1 MPTSKR
7 TARAPIQP
15 LVRVAGAALFACAA
29 LLLNPPPARGAD
41 APLEFNYGIPTAD
54 HVSVYVAQ
62 DLGLFEKVGLKP
74 KFYYFQSGAPL
85 LAGLKSESLDVVTA
99 GLALTFALGQNIP
112 LKFLF
117 WEANN
122 AAGEGLIVD
131 PKSDVKSFKDI
142 AKAKK
147 IGAASGTC
155 AQVALYLMAKQV
167 GVDYAKLNVVNIP
180 APLFRNSFLS
190 NSIDAGVAWPPFSLQ
205 LKSEGYPIANFDE
218 DYTPPGGACPG
229 LTAVRPTYL
238 KQHPEIG
245 LKLVQVEALA
255 REAMAKNPQVAID
268 AFSKRLQISP
278 EVAKATLDRE
288 CCGRVP
294 SFADQVDP
302 NTPYSMT
309 SKEGGLA
316 GKLKLASD
324 VLVATK
330 AIPEAV
336 PLSVIQEAIDPTYIR
351 EYLKSTGK

>member
-1 MPTSKR
+1 MMLRP
-7 TARAPIQP
+7 
-15 LVRVAGAALFACAA
+15 ALAIALGCTA
-29 LLLNPPPARGAD
+29 LLCNPVAAQPMAAGT
-41 APLEFNYGIPTAD
+41 PLEFNYGIPSAD
-54 HVSVYVAQ
+54 HATVFVAQ

-74 KFYYFQSGAPL
+74 KFFYFQSGAPL
-85 LAGLKSESLDVVTA
+85 LAGLKSDSLDVVTA

-112 LKFLF
+112 LKFIF

-122 AAGEGLIVD
+122 AAGEGLVVD
-131 PKSDVKSFKDI
+131 PKSDIKSYKDL

-167 GVDYAKLNVVNIP
+167 GIDYGKLNVVNIP

-205 LKSEGYPIANFDE
+205 LKSEGFPIVSFDE
-218 DYTPPGGACPG
+218 EYTPPGGVCPG
-229 LTAVRPTYL
+229 LTAVRPAFL

-245 LKLVQVEALA
+245 LKLVQAEALA
-255 REAMAKNPQVAID
+255 REAMAKNPQVGVD
-268 AFSKRLQISP
+268 AFAKRLQLSP

-302 NTPYSMT
+302 ASPYSMT

-316 GKLKLASD
+316 GKLKLASE
-324 VLVATK
+324 VLYATK
-330 AIPEAV
+330 AIPEPI
-336 PLSVIQEAIDPTYIR
+336 PLSAIQDAIDPTYIR
-351 EYLKSTGK
+351 EYLKTTGK